1 QILTEIRD
9 QLAAMKVPDAHDATL
24 DSQWADL
31 DVDSLELV
39 ELVKAPEDRYGIT
52 IADSELKPIKGVG
65 DAVSLVQRLGVA
77 GPRASAPASAG
88 STRWSAR
95 SATSSRA
102 APARCRRT
110 SYR

>member
-1 QILTEIRD
+1 VTTTLTDDQILTEIRD

-39 ELVKAPEDRYGIT
+39 ELVKALEDRYGIT

-65 DAVSLVQRLGVA
+65 DAVTLVQRLAGTISADVA
-77 GPRASAPASAG
+77 
-88 STRWSAR
+88 AR
-95 SATSSRA
+95 
-102 APARCRRT
+102 
-110 SYR
+110 